1 MVIDGGR
8 HRRAGCCVAV
18 RFARVAV
25 MTRETRLREVKR
37 GMKPALR
44 EASRAIK
51 FPLRNEVRL
60 VALL

>member
-1 MVIDGGR
+1 M
-8 HRRAGCCVAV
+8 
-18 RFARVAV
+18 AV

-37 GMKPALR
+37 EMKPALR